1 MIPMMNIVAW
11 GRTVPW
17 VEQRQV
23 EQDLII
29 SRALVELFSDP
40 FLREQLR
47 FRGGTALNKL
57 HFPKPL
63 RYSEDIDL
71 TRTDGGPIGPVLD
84 RARQVLEPW
93 MGRAQFEQSKIA
105 PKLRFRLPAEDQA
118 STAPIRIKLEIHTRE
133 RIAYDPP
140 SFVPFEVTNPWFTGS
155 AEVTTFSKEE
165 ILATKLRAL
174 LQRDK
179 GRDLLDLAHAKAVFD
194 DLDVPRVVACFNQY
208 LSASGD
214 IITRAQAEERMFGK
228 LESPD
233 FLADVRPLLAAS
245 EAENF
250 DEDAARAAFGTVFLT
265 FIRLIAGRPWARTP
279 EMAEQFGFPEL
290 SEDA

>member
-1 MIPMMNIVAW
+1 MIPAMNIVAW

-29 SRALVELFSDP
+29 SRALIELFGDP

-71 TRTDGGPIGPVLD
+71 TRTKAGPIGPVLD
-84 RARQVLEPW
+84 RVRQLLEPW
-93 MGRAQFEQSKIA
+93 MGHAQFDQSKIA
-105 PKLRFRLPAEDQA
+105 PKLRFRMTAEDQ
-118 STAPIRIKLEIHTRE
+118 SSPAPIRVKVEIHTRE
-133 RIAYDPP
+133 RTAYDPP
-140 SFVPFEVTNPWFTGS
+140 QLIPFAVENPWFTGS
-155 AEVTTFSKEE
+155 AEIATFSTEE

-179 GRDLLDLAHAKAVFD
+179 GRDLIDLAHAKTVFA
-194 DLDVPRVVACFNQY
+194 DLDIPRVVVCFRKY
-208 LSASGD
+208 LGAAGD
-214 IITRAQAEERMFGK
+214 AISRAQAEERMFAK
-228 LESPD
+228 LENPN
-233 FLADVRPLLAAS
+233 FLADVRPLLAAD
-245 EAENF
+245 EAESF
-250 DEDAARAAFGTVFLT
+250 DDEAARVAFATVFTAFVKFLP
-265 FIRLIAGRPWARTP
+265 GQPWAQTA
-279 EMAEQFGFPEL
+279 EMAQGFGMPDL
-290 SEDA
+290 ATQ